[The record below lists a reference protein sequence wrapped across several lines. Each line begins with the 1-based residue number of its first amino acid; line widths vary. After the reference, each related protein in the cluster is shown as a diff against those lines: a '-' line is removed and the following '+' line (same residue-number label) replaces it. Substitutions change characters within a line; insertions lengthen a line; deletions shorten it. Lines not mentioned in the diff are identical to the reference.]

1 MKLNEK
7 HKRFANEYLKDLNG
21 TQAAIRAGY
30 SPKTARVQGS
40 KLLTNA
46 NIQEYLVEINS
57 KRMEVVKIDANYVLQ
72 RHYEIDQLDVI
83 DILDDEL
90 NLKPLNEWP
99 KVWRTALSSIDI
111 MRVRDFEAGKDD
123 SSKMESVIQKIKWP
137 DKLRNLELLGKHVE
151 VNAYRES
158 TAVDPSLQKETITR
172 VFHVVE

>member
-1 MKLNEK
+1 MKLNDK
-7 HKRFANEYLKDLNG
+7 HKRFANEYLKDLNA

-30 SPKTARVQGS
+30 SAKTSKVQGS

-46 NIQEYLVEINS
+46 NIQEYLVKIKL
-57 KRMEVVKIDANYVLQ
+57 KRMKAVKIDANYVLQ

-90 NLKPLNEWP
+90 NLLSLAKWP
-99 KVWRTALSSIDI
+99 KSWRTSLSAVDI
-111 MRVRDFEAGKDD
+111 MRVRDFEANQDEDKRV
-123 SSKMESVIQKIKWP
+123 ESVIQKIKWP

-151 VNAYRES
+151 VNAYKES
-158 TAVDPSLQKETITR
+158 LTPDPNLKKETITR

>member
-46 NIQEYLVEINS
+46 NIQEYLVKINS

-72 RHYEIDQLDVI
+72 RHYEI
-83 DILDDEL
+83 DEL

-158 TAVDPSLQKETITR
+158 SAVDPSLQKETITR